1 MIRPLGLPCQVP
13 RALNLTVYLLASACL
28 SPHFPIVRLFRRDL
42 LFLSPRSLLQVVAP
56 PYEAF

>member
-13 RALNLTVYLLASACL
+13 HTLNLTVYLCASVCL
-28 SPHFPIVRLFRRDL
+28 LPRFPTVRPLWRDL

-56 PYEAF
+56 PYEVF